1 MGPCGF
7 TFIVILAQNSKNPLF
22 DCCKLPILSFNYD
35 PWFDVM
41 GAGLYPVILSDLK
54 NTKEDYSSNK

>member
-22 DCCKLPILSFNYD
+22 DCCKLPILSFHTLPSFNHHL
-35 PWFDVM
+35 PQ
-41 GAGLYPVILSDLK
+41 K
-54 NTKEDYSSNK
+54 NLTSKLAHIIFPKI